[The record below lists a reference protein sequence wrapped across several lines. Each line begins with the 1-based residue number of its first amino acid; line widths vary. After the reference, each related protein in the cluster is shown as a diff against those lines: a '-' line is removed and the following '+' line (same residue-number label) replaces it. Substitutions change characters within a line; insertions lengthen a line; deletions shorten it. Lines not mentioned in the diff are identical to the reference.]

1 MITKLTSSFRL
12 IRFFNSLS
20 LSSTSSSSNCFCE
33 TLDFGVRKKTSMA
46 EVGEENVIV
55 NAVPVSEDEV
65 YGFKRQEMYTDTL
78 AGTVGPYGRHVFL
91 CYKSHETW
99 IPRVET
105 EGLPQRFAKSFK
117 DRKAD
122 FGVETKL
129 TVCGGGESDGDV
141 LIFPEMVRYKALQD
155 TDVDGFVED
164 VLVKGKPWTSGIQ
177 EELTGSFVFV
187 CAHGSRDKRCGVCG
201 PALMEKF
208 KEEIGS
214 RGLSE
219 KIFVLPCSHIGGHKY
234 AGNLIVF
241 SPDSAGNM
249 SGHWYGY
256 VTPDD
261 VPAMLDQ
268 HIVEGEIIQNLSRGG
283 MRLRTEGEEAAKED
297 ELKIPNG
304 NGKVE
309 PREPVVQKGFSGGCC
324 QGANGVSCC
333 QDQAP
338 EPEKKEGCMKLNW
351 LRSMGKEEVLLG
363 AAVVSAVATIAVA
376 YSIYRR
382 SG

>member
-20 LSSTSSSSNCFCE
+20 SSSSSASSSIYFCE
-33 TLDFGVRKKTSMA
+33 TLEFGIGKKTSMA
-46 EVGEENVIV
+46 EVAENV

-65 YGFKRQEMYTDTL
+65 YGFKREEMYSGTL
-78 AGTVGPYGRHVFL
+78 AGSVGPYGRHVFL

-99 IPRVET
+99 LARVET

-141 LIFPEMVRYKALQD
+141 LMFPEMVRYKAIQE

-208 KEEIGS
+208 EQEIES
-214 RGLSE
+214 RGLSD

-268 HIVEGEIIQNLSRGG
+268 HIAKGEIIQNLSRGG
-283 MRLRTEGEEAAKED
+283 MRLRAEGEEAEKED
-297 ELKIPNG
+297 EHKIPNG
-304 NGKVE
+304 NSIVE
-309 PREPVVQKGFSGGCC
+309 PREPVEQKEGFTGGCC

-333 QDQAP
+333 QEQAP
-338 EPEKKEGCMKLNW
+338 EPEKKEGCTKLNW

-363 AAVVSAVATIAVA
+363 AAAVSAVATIAVA